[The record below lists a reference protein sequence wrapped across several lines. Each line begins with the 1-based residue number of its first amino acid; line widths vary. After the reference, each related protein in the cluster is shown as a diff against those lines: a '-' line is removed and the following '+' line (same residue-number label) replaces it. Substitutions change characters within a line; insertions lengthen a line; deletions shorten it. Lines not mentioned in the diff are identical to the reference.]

1 MSSVINS
8 INESFNRKL
17 KESCEP
23 KKGSKQ
29 QIKEGE
35 QLNEIAPIIA
45 AAIPALV
52 QGAAGAI
59 GSGLGQAVTSGVQQ
73 GMSEDTEADD
83 LENGAKAKHFRR
95 DRRDRRVRSMRPQ
108 RKEVAEDLDD
118 NSRFDLNS
126 DVYNALA
133 RIAFKYHKKGIEL
146 SEKDFSAA
154 CEHFEIYFFN
164 NGGKEDMF
172 GE

>member
-1 MSSVINS
+1 MSNVINS

-23 KKGSKQ
+23 KRGSKQ

-73 GMSEDTEADD
+73 GMSEGTDADD
-83 LENGAKAKHFRR
+83 LENGTKAKHL
-95 DRRDRRVRSMRPQ
+95 RRDRRVKSMRPQ
-108 RKEVAEDLDD
+108 RKEVDEDLDD

-133 RIAFKYHKKGIEL
+133 KIAFKYHKRGIDL
-146 SEKDFSAA
+146 TADDFITA
-154 CEHFEIYFFN
+154 CEHFEIRFFDD
-164 NGGKEDMF
+164 GGKEDMF